1 MRRIGLN
8 ASFWIDR
15 PVLITGCSGLTG
27 SWLAARLDKSGA
39 DVVGLIRDQIPGS
52 QLYRSGTI
60 KKISVVYGDIS
71 DYKLLERAL
80 VEYEID
86 TIFHLAA
93 QTIVSIANRAPLSTF
108 ETNIKGT
115 WSLLEA
121 ARRNPTVHHI
131 LVASTDRV
139 YGDQEALPYVEDM
152 ALLGSHPYDVSKS
165 CAELIARAYAK
176 TYDLP
181 LVITRFANI
190 YGGGDLNWNRLIP
203 GSLRSVIRGERP
215 IIRSDGSLKRDYVFV
230 EDVVKGYLIA
240 AEQLQSDSFRGQIF
254 NMGTDKPTSVLDVVK
269 NIIAISDQPQL
280 TPLILNEEKKA
291 MVDKHVDSKKA
302 EDMLGWNPQH
312 NLRSGLSKTMDWYR
326 EFLAAS

>member
-27 SWLAARLDKSGA
+27 SWLAARLVESGA
-39 DVVGLIRDQIPGS
+39 DVVGLIRDQIPRS

-60 KKISVVYGDIS
+60 NKMAVVDGDIS
-71 DYKLLERAL
+71 DYKLLERTM

-93 QTIVSIANRAPLSTF
+93 QTIVSIATRAPLSTF

-121 ARRNPTVHHI
+121 ARRNPTVQHI

-139 YGDQEALPYVEDM
+139 YSDQEALPYVEDM
-152 ALLGSHPYDVSKS
+152 APLGGHPYDVSKS
-165 CAELIARAYAK
+165 CADLIARAYAK

-181 LVITRFANI
+181 LVITRFTNI

-203 GSLRSVIRGERP
+203 GSLRSVIRGEQP
-215 IIRSDGSLKRDYVFV
+215 IIRSDGSCKRDYVFV
-230 EDVVKGYLIA
+230 EDVVNGYLIA
-240 AEQLQSDSFRGQIF
+240 AEQLQSDSFKGQIF
-254 NMGTDKPTSVLDVVK
+254 NMGTDKPASVLDVVN
-269 NIIAISDQPQL
+269 NIIAISNQPQL
-280 TPLILNEEKKA
+280 SPLILNEEKKTID
-291 MVDKHVDSKKA
+291 DKYVDSKKA
-302 EDMLGWNPQH
+302 RDMLGWNPQH
-312 NLRSGLSKTMDWYR
+312 NLRSGLNKTMDWYR
-326 EFLAAS
+326 EFLATA

>member
-1 MRRIGLN
+1 MN

-27 SWLAARLDKSGA
+27 SWLAANLVESGA
-39 DVVGLIRDQIPGS
+39 DVVGLIRDQIPRS

-60 KKISVVYGDIS
+60 NKISVVDGDIS
-71 DYKLLERAL
+71 DYKLLERTL

-121 ARRNPTVHHI
+121 ARRNPTVHQI
-131 LVASTDRV
+131 LMASTDRV
-139 YGDQEALPYVEDM
+139 YGDQETLPYVENM
-152 ALLGSHPYDVSKS
+152 ASLGTHPYDVSKS
-165 CAELIARAYAK
+165 CADLIAIAYVK

-181 LVITRFANI
+181 LVITRFSNI

-203 GSLRSVIRGERP
+203 GSMRSIIRGERP
-215 IIRSDGSLKRDYVFV
+215 IIRSDGSFRRDYVFV
-230 EDVVKGYLIA
+230 EDVVEGYLRA
-240 AEQLQSDSFRGQIF
+240 AEQLQSDSIRGQIF
-254 NMGTDKPTSVLDVVK
+254 NMGTDEPTSVLHIVK

-280 TPLILNEEKKA
+280 TPLILDEEKKEIA
-291 MVDKHVDSKKA
+291 EKYVDSKKA
-302 EDMLGWNPQH
+302 KDMLGWNPQH
-312 NLRSGLSKTMDWYR
+312 DLSRGLSKTMKWYR
-326 EFLAAS
+326 EFLAIP